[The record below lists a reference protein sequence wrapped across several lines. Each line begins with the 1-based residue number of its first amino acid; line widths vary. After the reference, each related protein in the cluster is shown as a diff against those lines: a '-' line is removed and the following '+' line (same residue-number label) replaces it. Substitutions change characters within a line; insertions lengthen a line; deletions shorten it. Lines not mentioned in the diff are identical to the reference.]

1 MAALLT
7 MVPGG
12 LSGHRIG
19 PNAIIR
25 VADALREED
34 GEERT
39 REVFASAG
47 LERYL
52 DNPPGRMVD
61 EREVVVLH
69 RTLWAALGAIHAKD
83 IERRA
88 GIATAQYLLRR
99 RIPHPFQWL
108 LRLLP
113 ARLAGRL
120 LLSAIIRNS
129 WTFAGSGRV
138 TASFAK
144 PLLLMIENNPMCRGT
159 PAPDP
164 ECIYYAAT
172 FERLFRVLDDARARV
187 TEIQC
192 EARGD
197 SVCCFEIR
205 LR

>member
-1 MAALLT
+1 MGAHLTLL
-7 MVPGG
+7 PGG

-25 VADALREED
+25 VADALRAEE
-34 GEERT
+34 GEQRT

-52 DNPPGRMVD
+52 DEPPGRMVD
-61 EREVVVLH
+61 EREVVFLH
-69 RTLWAALGAIHAKD
+69 QTLWVVLGSAQAMD

-88 GIATAQYLLRR
+88 GAATAHYLLQR

-113 ARLAGRL
+113 ARMGGRL
-120 LLSAIIRNS
+120 LLAAIIRNS

-138 TASFAK
+138 TASYGT
-144 PLLLMIENNPMCRGT
+144 PLRLMIENNPMCRGT
-159 PAPDP
+159 PAADP
-164 ECIYYAAT
+164 ECAYYAAT
-172 FERLFRVLDDARARV
+172 FERLFRVLVDGRCRV
-187 TEIQC
+187 SEVQC

-197 SVCCFEIR
+197 SACCFEIR
-205 LR
+205 WR